1 MSQSSALNMQTPNPM
16 KKKVITA
23 LLAVVVGHMGV
34 LWAVG
39 QMKAP
44 ELKPIEKEPLK
55 VRFVKI
61 QEPPKPLP
69 PKPKAETK
77 KEPPKPKEVKQV
89 EIVKK
94 QLPPPPKKVEK
105 VQQVKKAEAPKPVIK
120 PLEAPPKPTVSTTIS
135 ETRVVKPA
143 PVTPPPA
150 PTPPAPPAPVAPP
163 APPSPKNVSI
173 GGSGVQ
179 WSRSPKPS
187 YSNSDLE
194 GQTRTAMVYIE
205 ANEKGVITSVRMVR
219 STGVPALDEKILRS
233 VRSSKFK
240 PYKENGVAYPIK
252 ANLPLEL
259 TVNPRG

>member
-1 MSQSSALNMQTPNPM
+1 MSQSPALNMQTPNPM
-16 KKKVITA
+16 KKKIITA
-23 LLAVVVGHMGV
+23 LIAVVVGHMGV

-39 QMKAP
+39 QMKTP

-69 PKPKAETK
+69 PKPKAEPK
-77 KEPPKPKEVKQV
+77 KEQPKPKEVKKV

-94 QLPPPPKKVEK
+94 QLPPPPQKVEK
-105 VQQVKKAEAPKPVIK
+105 VQQVKKAETPKPVVK
-120 PLEAPPKPTVSTTIS
+120 PVEAPPKPTVSTTIS
-135 ETRVVKPA
+135 ETRVVKAA

-150 PTPPAPPAPVAPP
+150 PVEPPSPVAPPSPPAPPAP
-163 APPSPKNVSI
+163 KNVVI
-173 GGSGVQ
+173 GSGVE

-194 GQTRTAMVYIE
+194 GQTRNAMVYIE
-205 ANEKGVITSVRMVR
+205 ANEKGVITSARMVS

-252 ANLPLEL
+252 ANLPLKL
-259 TVNPRG
+259 TLNPRG

>member
-69 PKPKAETK
+69 PKPKAEPK

-94 QLPPPPKKVEK
+94 QLLPPPKKVEK

-120 PLEAPPKPTVSTTIS
+120 PVEAPPKPAVSTTIS